1 MQRLSLVC
9 VVRCDS
15 YRSAIAVIAVV
26 HARVR
31 HTCARKECA
40 LLDRLLSVFG
50 HDYRQV
56 RVVLL
61 GRIHSYIR
69 RILDNMCKQ

>member
-1 MQRLSLVC
+1 MC
-9 VVRCDS
+9 GVRCDS
-15 YRSAIAVIAVV
+15 YRSAIAVIAVA

-31 HTCARKECA
+31 HSCARKACA
-40 LLDRLLSVFG
+40 LLERLLSAFA

-61 GRIHSYIR
+61 GRIHSYIK
-69 RILDNMCKQ
+69 RILDNMCKR